1 MQAGFASPWAEV
13 GGVNRPQL
21 RQLAEDRLLD
31 AECLLNGQRWGGAY
45 YLAGYAVECGL
56 KACIMAHIE
65 AVGAIFQDKRFSE
78 KCWTHDLEEL
88 LKLANLKPTLDA
100 AAAANAVLSANW
112 AVAKDW
118 KETSR
123 YEQKS
128 QAEVQTMYDAI
139 ASNPDGVLSWIRIRW

>member
-1 MQAGFASPWAEV
+1 MNRAE
-13 GGVNRPQL
+13 L
-21 RQLAEDRLLD
+21 RLLAEDRILD
-31 AECLLNGQRWGGAY
+31 AERLLTGTRWGGAY

-56 KACIMAHIE
+56 KACILAYVE
-65 AVGAIFQDKRFSE
+65 AVGAIFQDKKFSE

-100 AAAANAVLSANW
+100 DTAANAALSANW

-123 YEQKS
+123 YDQKT
-128 QAEVQTMYDAI
+128 QPEAQTMYDAI
-139 ASNPDGVLSWIRIRW
+139 AHDPDGVLPWIRIRW